1 MQIAPSVNGLES
13 DVAGQVDVVRLN
25 VRYPGVEG
33 FQMQDSG
40 RGHPFFAVVDKDG
53 QLTDVYFGPQKAE
66 VLGAAMDAVRP

>member
-1 MQIAPSVNGLES
+1 MTPIVNGLES
-13 DVAGQVDVVRLN
+13 DFAGQVAVVRLN
-25 VRYPGVEG
+25 VSDPGVEELQRQYG
-33 FQMQDSG
+33 G